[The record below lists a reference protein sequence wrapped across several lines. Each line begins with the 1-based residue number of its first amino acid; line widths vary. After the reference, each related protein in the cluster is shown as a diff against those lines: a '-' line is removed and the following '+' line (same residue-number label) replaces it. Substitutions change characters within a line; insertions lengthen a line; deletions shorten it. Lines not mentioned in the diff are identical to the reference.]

1 MAMIGW
7 RVARS
12 RGSLTAQLPLAICSA
27 FAVVIAVLGRA
38 ESSFFDSLRAA
49 LTDWSEPVLEALYAP
64 VTGVERTAVGLSSI
78 LSVYRENAQLRQE
91 NADLRKWQDVALSL
105 EQRLKRYELLL
116 KAVPDPRLPST
127 TARVIGQS
135 SRPFVK
141 TMILNVGLRQAIKKG
156 QAVLD
161 DRGLIGRV
169 YLTGER
175 TSWVILLSDL
185 NSRVPV
191 VIEPSNRRA
200 ILAGD
205 NTGMPQL
212 ALDLGSAPVKAGD
225 RVVSTGDGGL
235 LPPDLAVGTV
245 IEDGGTLRVALFAD
259 PDISDYVHVVSYDG
273 AVNPPS
279 AENDPPVGV
288 RPPAAIAAP
297 EISKAGNPALAP
309 VAKPAST
316 PLPQATVAGTPVSLP
331 DRSGAGPVADDTDYE
346 DEDR

>member
-7 RVARS
+7 RMARS
-12 RGSLTAQLPLAICSA
+12 RGSLAAQMPLAICSVL
-27 FAVVIAVLGRA
+27 AVVIALLGRA
-38 ESSFFDSLRAA
+38 ESSFFDVVRAR
-49 LTDWSEPVLEALYAP
+49 LTDLAEPMLAGLYAP
-64 VTGVERTAVGLSSI
+64 VTAFERTAVGLSSI

-91 NADLRKWQDVALSL
+91 NAELKKWQNVALSL
-105 EQRLKRYELLL
+105 EQRLNRYELLL
-116 KAVPDPRLPST
+116 KAIPDPNLPST

-135 SRPFVK
+135 SRPFAK
-141 TMILNVGLRQAIKKG
+141 TMIVNVGLRDAIKKG

-161 DRGLIGRV
+161 DRGLIGRI

-205 NTGMPQL
+205 NTVSPQL
-212 ALDLGSAPVKAGD
+212 ELDLGSAPVKAGD

-245 IEDGGTLRVALFAD
+245 IGERGTLRVALFAD
-259 PDISDYVHVVSYDG
+259 ADASDYVHVLSYDG

-279 AENDPPVGV
+279 AENDPPLGV
-288 RPPAAIAAP
+288 RPAAAK
-297 EISKAGNPALAP
+297 ETQALAKAANLP
-309 VAKPAST
+309 LAPAAKPAS
-316 PLPQATVAGTPVSLP
+316 PPAPQASLP
-331 DRSGAGPVADDTDYE
+331 DRAGAEVPIPSDAAAYE
-346 DEDR
+346 EEDR